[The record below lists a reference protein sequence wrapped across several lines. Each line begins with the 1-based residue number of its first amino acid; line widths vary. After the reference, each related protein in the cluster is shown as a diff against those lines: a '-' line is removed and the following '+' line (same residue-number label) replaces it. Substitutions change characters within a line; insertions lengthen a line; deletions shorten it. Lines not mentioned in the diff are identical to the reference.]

1 MERGAVCIHHVG
13 IVASSYEQAVWFYC
27 NLLGLVIHK
36 ESYSAKRKARKL
48 QLYCQ
53 DQYAIEL
60 FIPEKGKAC
69 TVESGYTKACVNHI
83 SFLVSDVAKM
93 LDCMRQNHI
102 ETEGVN
108 LDGETGKRY
117 GFCYGP
123 DGVKIE
129 LYEM

>member
-1 MERGAVCIHHVG
+1 MDRGAVCMHHVG
-13 IVASSYEQAVWFYC
+13 IVASDYEQAVWFYRD
-27 NLLGLVIHK
+27 LLGLAIHK
-36 ESYSAKRKARKL
+36 ESYSARRKARKL

-60 FIPEKGKAC
+60 FVPEKSEAC
-69 TVESGYTKACVNHI
+69 VVESGYAKACVNHI
-83 SFLVSDVAKM
+83 SFLVSDVAEM
-93 LDCMRQNHI
+93 LDRMRQNHI

-108 LDGETGKRY
+108 LDAETGKRY

>member
-1 MERGAVCIHHVG
+1 M
-13 IVASSYEQAVWFYC
+13 
-27 NLLGLVIHK
+27 
-36 ESYSAKRKARKL
+36 
-48 QLYCQ
+48 
-53 DQYAIEL
+53 
-60 FIPEKGKAC
+60 
-69 TVESGYTKACVNHI
+69 NHI